1 MASGKLIALLF
12 ALAAVAATVQ
22 PSEARIQGL
31 DSLERRQDADQV
43 LRASTPRRRRARP
56 AA

>member
-12 ALAAVAATVQ
+12 ALAAVAATTAVQ
-22 PSEARIQGL
+22 PSEARIQG
-31 DSLERRQDADQV
+31 LERRQDADQV